1 MLKEFLYKI
10 MQRGLI
16 HHTDLCLELAS
27 GGPLNLFTHI
37 LINLVYV
44 TDINEIA
51 DNQMKATIDTES
63 KINK

>member
-51 DNQMKATIDTES
+51 DN
-63 KINK
+63 